1 MNFTSSILSWY
12 KKNKRDLPWRKNSDP
27 YTVWISEIILQQ
39 TRIDQGLPY
48 YLNFVKKYPN
58 ISSLAKANEQ
68 DVLILWQ
75 GLGYYSRAR
84 NLLKTAKTIVKTLN
98 GKFPETQVEL
108 KKLNGIGEYTANAI
122 SSICFNEKRAV
133 VDGNVYRVI
142 SRFYGIDK
150 PINNSVGKK
159 YFSEIAQDLAPNK
172 SCGDYNQGIMD
183 FGSLICKPK
192 NPLCMECVLANNCIA
207 KKTNSIDYF
216 PVKIKGKAPKIVH
229 FNYIVFLDA
238 NYKTYINQIENGIWK
253 NLFQFPLI
261 ESNKELDK
269 DKIMAN
275 KGLNKLVNLK
285 NCEIKLFNI
294 KPIIHKLSHRII
306 YTKFWILS
314 IENTDENSIKFIDIK
329 KYPVSKLIQ
338 NFLEKFN
345 YKTFLKTFS
354 YK

>member
-1 MNFTSSILSWY
+1 MNFTSSILGWY

-269 DKIMAN
+269 DKIMVN
-275 KGLNKLVNLK
+275 KGLNKLVNLE
-285 NCEIKLFNI
+285 NCEMKLFNT
-294 KPIIHKLSHRII
+294 KPIVHKLSHRII

>member
-1 MNFTSSILSWY
+1 
-12 KKNKRDLPWRKNSDP
+12 
-27 YTVWISEIILQQ
+27 
-39 TRIDQGLPY
+39 
-48 YLNFVKKYPN
+48 
-58 ISSLAKANEQ
+58 
-68 DVLILWQ
+68 
-75 GLGYYSRAR
+75 
-84 NLLKTAKTIVKTLN
+84 
-98 GKFPETQVEL
+98 
-108 KKLNGIGEYTANAI
+108 
-122 SSICFNEKRAV
+122 
-133 VDGNVYRVI
+133 
-142 SRFYGIDK
+142 
-150 PINNSVGKK
+150 
-159 YFSEIAQDLAPNK
+159 
-172 SCGDYNQGIMD
+172 MD

>member
-269 DKIMAN
+269 DKIMVN
-275 KGLNKLVNLK
+275 KGLNKLVNLE
-285 NCEIKLFNI
+285 NCEMKLFNT
-294 KPIIHKLSHRII
+294 KPIVHKLSHRII

>member
-1 MNFTSSILSWY
+1 MNFTSSILGWY

-58 ISSLAKANEQ
+58 ISSLARANEQ

>member
-229 FNYIVFLDA
+229 FNYIVFLDV

-275 KGLNKLVNLK
+275 KGLNKLVHLK

>member
-58 ISSLAKANEQ
+58 ISSLARANEQ

-84 NLLKTAKTIVKTLN
+84 NLLKTAKTIVESLN
-98 GKFPETQVEL
+98 GKFPETQEEL

-122 SSICFNEKRAV
+122 SSICFNERRAV

-150 PINNSVGKK
+150 PINSYDGKK

-172 SCGDYNQGIMD
+172 LCGDYNQGIMD

-192 NPLCMECVLANNCIA
+192 NPLCMECMLANNCIA

-216 PVKIKGKAPKIVH
+216 PVKIKRKAPKIVH
-229 FNYIVFLDA
+229 FNYIVFLDV

-269 DKIMAN
+269 DKIMVN
-275 KGLNKLVNLK
+275 KGLNKLVNLE
-285 NCEIKLFNI
+285 NCEMKLFNT
-294 KPIIHKLSHRII
+294 KPIVHKLSHRII

-314 IENTDENSIKFIDIK
+314 IENTDNNSIKFIDIK
-329 KYPVSKLIQ
+329 KYPVPKLIQ

>member
-314 IENTDENSIKFIDIK
+314 IENSNDNSIEFIDIK
-329 KYPVSKLIQ
+329 KYPVPKLIQ

>member
-58 ISSLAKANEQ
+58 ISSLARANEQ

>member
-229 FNYIVFLDA
+229 FNYIVFLDV